1 MTKKELG
8 HESRVL
14 LYSVLAGLPGSI
26 IAFIFLWSSNHPPR
40 VQWTLTI
47 LILIFWLGF
56 ALALRG
62 RIAYP
67 LQTISNLLAALREGD
82 YSIRMKKPRTHDS
95 LYDVITEVNELGE
108 TLREQRLGA
117 LEATALLSTV
127 MGQIEV
133 AIFAFDHNQIVRLVN
148 RAGERLLA
156 QPAER
161 LIGRTAE
168 ELNLAACL
176 EGEVPRTMEMI
187 FPGGVGR
194 WEVHRSTFRQGGL
207 PHELI
212 VLSDLSRAL
221 REEERQAWQRIIRVL
236 GHELNNSLAPI
247 KSIAGSLENLL
258 DKDLLPDDWKSDTQR
273 GLSVIGSRAESLS
286 NFMQSYAN
294 LARLPEPKLQPLDV
308 GDWIRHVAR
317 LETRMRVEVE
327 EGSPITIQGDRDQ
340 LEQLLINLIRNAVD
354 ASSETGGRVRVGW
367 SRSGTNL
374 EVWVEDDGPGI
385 ANPANVFVPFF
396 TTKPGGSGIGL
407 VLCRQIAEAHGGRV
421 ALENRTPLRGCRARL
436 FLPL

>member
-1 MTKKELG
+1 
-8 HESRVL
+8 
-14 LYSVLAGLPGSI
+14 
-26 IAFIFLWSSNHPPR
+26 
-40 VQWTLTI
+40 
-47 LILIFWLGF
+47 
-56 ALALRG
+56 
-62 RIAYP
+62 
-67 LQTISNLLAALREGD
+67 
-82 YSIRMKKPRTHDS
+82 
-95 LYDVITEVNELGE
+95 
-108 TLREQRLGA
+108 
-117 LEATALLSTV
+117 

-133 AIFAFDHNQIVRLVN
+133 AIFAFDHNQILRLVN

-176 EGEVPRTMEMI
+176 QGEVPRTMEMI

-258 DKDLLPDDWKSDTQR
+258 TQNSLPEDWKSDTQR

-286 NFMQSYAN
+286 NFMH
-294 LARLPEPKLQPLDV
+294 LIQPD
-308 GDWIRHVAR
+308 
-317 LETRMRVEVE
+317 
-327 EGSPITIQGDRDQ
+327 
-340 LEQLLINLIRNAVD
+340 LLSIVN
-354 ASSETGGRVRVGW
+354 
-367 SRSGTNL
+367 
-374 EVWVEDDGPGI
+374 
-385 ANPANVFVPFF
+385 
-396 TTKPGGSGIGL
+396 
-407 VLCRQIAEAHGGRV
+407 
-421 ALENRTPLRGCRARL
+421 
-436 FLPL
+436 